1 MKRKFMAWLSRLRW
15 KLVHRLGGERPGSRV
30 LVAQPNGPGVSKV
43 EVNYRFMVYR
53 MADLLDER
61 HAGIVREAV
70 WHRLVREMDAAGL
83 LQYEL
88 YRTGE
93 NTVTVVCS
101 LQGLSAPA
109 MEKRLACMRTGA
121 SDRVLEQV
129 AERWNGLEERRG
141 AVRHLQM
148 SESEIVSSY
157 RTARD
162 PKRQIGILAELNAV
176 TPREIREVLEEAGA
190 LMLKP
195 RSHGGGRPLSFDA
208 AAARQMFEAGL
219 TDEEM
224 ARKLGVPEKR
234 LAEWRRRQG
243 LMRPKYNRA
252 RAAAEAEKTTAP
264 EQTLEQKE
272 ESMAVMTTSTSAPA
286 EKANKVVTVE
296 TLFDLLRSAVDAG
309 YGEAPVT
316 VERCRFTEMRLRVEL
331 LMTGGLRVGGE
342 PVAVELEG
350 VPEAPAGKE
359 A

>member
-1 MKRKFMAWLSRLRW
+1 
-15 KLVHRLGGERPGSRV
+15 
-30 LVAQPNGPGVSKV
+30 
-43 EVNYRFMVYR
+43 
-53 MADLLDER
+53 
-61 HAGIVREAV
+61 
-70 WHRLVREMDAAGL
+70 
-83 LQYEL
+83 
-88 YRTGE
+88 
-93 NTVTVVCS
+93 
-101 LQGLSAPA
+101 
-109 MEKRLACMRTGA
+109 
-121 SDRVLEQV
+121 
-129 AERWNGLEERRG
+129 
-141 AVRHLQM
+141 M

-157 RTARD
+157 LTARD

-234 LAEWRRRQG
+234 LADWRRRQG
-243 LMRPKYNRA
+243 LMRPKGGACPPRNK
-252 RAAAEAEKTTAP
+252 ETTAP
-264 EQTLEQKE
+264 AQPPEQKE
-272 ESMAVMTTSTSAPA
+272 ESMAVMTKSTSAPA

-296 TLFDLLRSAVDAG
+296 TLFDLLRGAVDAG

-350 VPEAPAGKE
+350 VPETAAE
-359 A
+359 REV

>member
-1 MKRKFMAWLSRLRW
+1 MKTE
-15 KLVHRLGGERPGSRV
+15 GG
-30 LVAQPNGPGVSKV
+30 
-43 EVNYRFMVYR
+43 
-53 MADLLDER
+53 
-61 HAGIVREAV
+61 
-70 WHRLVREMDAAGL
+70 
-83 LQYEL
+83 
-88 YRTGE
+88 
-93 NTVTVVCS
+93 
-101 LQGLSAPA
+101 
-109 MEKRLACMRTGA
+109 
-121 SDRVLEQV
+121 
-129 AERWNGLEERRG
+129 G

-176 TPREIREVLEEAGA
+176 TPREIRQVLEEAGA
-190 LMLKP
+190 LVLKP

-243 LMRPKYNRA
+243 LMRPKGGPCPPQKK
-252 RAAAEAEKTTAP
+252 ETTAP
-264 EQTLEQKE
+264 AAAPEQKE
-272 ESMAVMTTSTSAPA
+272 ENMTVMTKSASAPA
-286 EKANKVVTVE
+286 EKAEKVVTVE
-296 TLFDLLRSAVDAG
+296 TLFDLLRGAVDAG

-350 VPEAPAGKE
+350 VPKAAAGKE
-359 A
+359 D

>member
-1 MKRKFMAWLSRLRW
+1 MKTE
-15 KLVHRLGGERPGSRV
+15 GG
-30 LVAQPNGPGVSKV
+30 
-43 EVNYRFMVYR
+43 
-53 MADLLDER
+53 
-61 HAGIVREAV
+61 
-70 WHRLVREMDAAGL
+70 
-83 LQYEL
+83 
-88 YRTGE
+88 
-93 NTVTVVCS
+93 
-101 LQGLSAPA
+101 
-109 MEKRLACMRTGA
+109 
-121 SDRVLEQV
+121 
-129 AERWNGLEERRG
+129 G

-157 RTARD
+157 RAARD

-176 TPREIREVLEEAGA
+176 TPREIREVLEAAGA

-243 LMRPKYNRA
+243 LMRPKYSRP
-252 RAAAEAEKTTAP
+252 RPAAETEKTTVPAAVP
-264 EQTLEQKE
+264 EQKE
-272 ESMAVMTTSTSAPA
+272 ETMAVMTKSASAPA
-286 EKANKVVTVE
+286 EKDDKVVTVE
-296 TLFDLLRSAVDAG
+296 TLFDLLRGA
-309 YGEAPVT
+309 

-350 VPEAPAGKE
+350 VPEAPAGRE
-359 A
+359 D

>member
-1 MKRKFMAWLSRLRW
+1 MKNE
-15 KLVHRLGGERPGSRV
+15 GG
-30 LVAQPNGPGVSKV
+30 
-43 EVNYRFMVYR
+43 
-53 MADLLDER
+53 
-61 HAGIVREAV
+61 
-70 WHRLVREMDAAGL
+70 
-83 LQYEL
+83 
-88 YRTGE
+88 
-93 NTVTVVCS
+93 
-101 LQGLSAPA
+101 
-109 MEKRLACMRTGA
+109 
-121 SDRVLEQV
+121 
-129 AERWNGLEERRG
+129 G

-176 TPREIREVLEEAGA
+176 TPREIREVLEAAGA

-208 AAARQMFEAGL
+208 AEARQMFEAGL

-234 LAEWRRRQG
+234 LADWRRRQG
-243 LMRPKYNRA
+243 LMRPKGGPCPPQKK
-252 RAAAEAEKTTAP
+252 ETTAP
-264 EQTLEQKE
+264 AAAPEQKE
-272 ESMAVMTTSTSAPA
+272 ENMTVMTKSASAPA
-286 EKANKVVTVE
+286 EKAEKVVTVE
-296 TLFDLLRSAVDAG
+296 TLFDLLRGAVDAG

-350 VPEAPAGKE
+350 VPEAAAGKE
-359 A
+359 D

>member
-1 MKRKFMAWLSRLRW
+1 M
-15 KLVHRLGGERPGSRV
+15 
-30 LVAQPNGPGVSKV
+30 
-43 EVNYRFMVYR
+43 
-53 MADLLDER
+53 
-61 HAGIVREAV
+61 
-70 WHRLVREMDAAGL
+70 
-83 LQYEL
+83 
-88 YRTGE
+88 
-93 NTVTVVCS
+93 
-101 LQGLSAPA
+101 
-109 MEKRLACMRTGA
+109 
-121 SDRVLEQV
+121 
-129 AERWNGLEERRG
+129 
-141 AVRHLQM
+141 
-148 SESEIVSSY
+148 
-157 RTARD
+157 
-162 PKRQIGILAELNAV
+162 

-243 LMRPKYNRA
+243 LMRPKYSRP
-252 RAAAEAEKTTAP
+252 RPAAETEKTTVPAAVP
-264 EQTLEQKE
+264 EQKE
-272 ESMAVMTTSTSAPA
+272 ETMAVMTKSASAPA
-286 EKANKVVTVE
+286 EKDNKVVTVE
-296 TLFDLLRSAVDAG
+296 TLFDLLRGAVDAG

-316 VERCRFTEMRLRVEL
+316 VEHCRFTEMRLRVEL

>member
-1 MKRKFMAWLSRLRW
+1 MKTE
-15 KLVHRLGGERPGSRV
+15 GG
-30 LVAQPNGPGVSKV
+30 
-43 EVNYRFMVYR
+43 
-53 MADLLDER
+53 
-61 HAGIVREAV
+61 
-70 WHRLVREMDAAGL
+70 
-83 LQYEL
+83 
-88 YRTGE
+88 
-93 NTVTVVCS
+93 
-101 LQGLSAPA
+101 
-109 MEKRLACMRTGA
+109 
-121 SDRVLEQV
+121 
-129 AERWNGLEERRG
+129 G

-252 RAAAEAEKTTAP
+252 RAAAEAEKTTALA
-264 EQTLEQKE
+264 QTLEQKE
-272 ESMAVMTTSTSAPA
+272 EGMAVMTTSTSAPA

>member
-1 MKRKFMAWLSRLRW
+1 MKNE
-15 KLVHRLGGERPGSRV
+15 GG
-30 LVAQPNGPGVSKV
+30 
-43 EVNYRFMVYR
+43 
-53 MADLLDER
+53 
-61 HAGIVREAV
+61 
-70 WHRLVREMDAAGL
+70 
-83 LQYEL
+83 
-88 YRTGE
+88 
-93 NTVTVVCS
+93 
-101 LQGLSAPA
+101 
-109 MEKRLACMRTGA
+109 
-121 SDRVLEQV
+121 
-129 AERWNGLEERRG
+129 G

-176 TPREIREVLEEAGA
+176 TPREIREVLEAAGA

-243 LMRPKYNRA
+243 LMRPKYSRP

-264 EQTLEQKE
+264 AAAPEQKE

-286 EKANKVVTVE
+286 EKANKV
-296 TLFDLLRSAVDAG
+296 
-309 YGEAPVT
+309 VT

-350 VPEAPAGKE
+350 VPEAAAGKE
-359 A
+359 D

>member
-1 MKRKFMAWLSRLRW
+1 MKNE
-15 KLVHRLGGERPGSRV
+15 GG
-30 LVAQPNGPGVSKV
+30 
-43 EVNYRFMVYR
+43 
-53 MADLLDER
+53 
-61 HAGIVREAV
+61 
-70 WHRLVREMDAAGL
+70 
-83 LQYEL
+83 
-88 YRTGE
+88 
-93 NTVTVVCS
+93 
-101 LQGLSAPA
+101 
-109 MEKRLACMRTGA
+109 
-121 SDRVLEQV
+121 
-129 AERWNGLEERRG
+129 G

-157 RTARD
+157 RTARN

-176 TPREIREVLEEAGA
+176 TPREIRQVLEEAGA
-190 LMLKP
+190 LVLKP
-195 RSHGGGRPLSFDA
+195 GSHGGGRPLSFDA

-224 ARKLGVPEKR
+224 ARKLGVPEKS

-264 EQTLEQKE
+264 AQTLEQKE

-350 VPEAPAGKE
+350 VPEAAAGKE
-359 A
+359 D

>member
-1 MKRKFMAWLSRLRW
+1 
-15 KLVHRLGGERPGSRV
+15 
-30 LVAQPNGPGVSKV
+30 
-43 EVNYRFMVYR
+43 
-53 MADLLDER
+53 
-61 HAGIVREAV
+61 
-70 WHRLVREMDAAGL
+70 
-83 LQYEL
+83 
-88 YRTGE
+88 
-93 NTVTVVCS
+93 
-101 LQGLSAPA
+101 
-109 MEKRLACMRTGA
+109 
-121 SDRVLEQV
+121 
-129 AERWNGLEERRG
+129 
-141 AVRHLQM
+141 M

-252 RAAAEAEKTTAP
+252 RTAAEAEKTTAP
-264 EQTLEQKE
+264 AQALEQKE

-286 EKANKVVTVE
+286 EKANKV
-296 TLFDLLRSAVDAG
+296 
-309 YGEAPVT
+309 VT

-350 VPEAPAGKE
+350 VPEAAAGKE
-359 A
+359 D